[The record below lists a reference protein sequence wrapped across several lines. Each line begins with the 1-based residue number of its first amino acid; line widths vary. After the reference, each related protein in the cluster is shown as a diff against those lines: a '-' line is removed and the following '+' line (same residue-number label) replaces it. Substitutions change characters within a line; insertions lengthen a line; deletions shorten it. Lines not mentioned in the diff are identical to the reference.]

1 MPLDG
6 DVGMRVA
13 VIDAYEVFV
22 VKSKEKSALAV
33 GRNIRTWNIKFLT

>member
-13 VIDAYEVFV
+13 MIEAYEVFV
-22 VKSKEKSALAV
+22 VKSKEKAALAG
-33 GRNIRTWNIKFLT
+33 GRNIRMWNIKFLT